1 MVTLNADFEH
11 RAGMTAA
18 ERTED
23 IADVIASDMAMTY
36 SLAYPVEDFEAL
48 ASIIKVAI
56 LKGHVTLV
64 NDARERD
71 QALSGDIQH
80 EEVKLGAMKV
90 SADGQVA
97 S

>member
-23 IADVIASDMAMTY
+23 IVDVIASDMAMTY
-36 SLAYPVEDFEAL
+36 SLAYPVEDFGAL
-48 ASIIKVAI
+48 ASTIKVAI
-56 LKGHVTLV
+56 LKGHVSLV
-64 NDARERD
+64 NDARNGSK
-71 QALSGDIQH
+71 AASGDIQH

-90 SADGQVA
+90 TASGTVA
-97 S
+97 L